1 MRLNVQSDYALRLL
15 MYLAI
20 NKDRLCTISE
30 ISAHYRI
37 SKNHMMKVA
46 QHLSQSG
53 FLNAV
58 KGRSGGLQLGMTPDR
73 IMIGAVVRVME
84 ADFAIVECFGNRS
97 NKCLITPACRLKK
110 VLREAVEA
118 FLAVLDRFTLADLAG
133 ENDMLRKLL
142 ETDPA

>member
-30 ISAHYRI
+30 ISAHYQI
-37 SKNHMMKVA
+37 SKNHMMKIA
-46 QHLSQSG
+46 QHLGQSG
-53 FLNAV
+53 FVSAV

-73 IMIGAVVRVME
+73 IVIGGVVRVME
-84 ADFAIVECFGNRS
+84 SDFAIAECFGNKS

-118 FLAVLDRFTLADLAG
+118 FLAVLDRFTLADLAE

-142 ETDPA
+142 ETDTV